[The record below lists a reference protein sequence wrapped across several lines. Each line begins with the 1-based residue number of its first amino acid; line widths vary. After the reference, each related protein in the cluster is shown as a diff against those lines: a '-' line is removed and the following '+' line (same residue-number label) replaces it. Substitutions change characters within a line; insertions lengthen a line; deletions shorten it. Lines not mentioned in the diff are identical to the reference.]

1 MDSLKHMNAALAY
14 IEARLTDDIDMAE
27 AARIALCSE
36 YHFTRM
42 FSLLAGIPLS
52 EYVRRRRLTR
62 AAAEL
67 RQSDAKVI
75 DMALKYGYSSPDAF
89 ARAFQQLHGATP
101 SEARKPGAMLKAYP
115 PMTFR
120 LTIQGGS
127 EMNYRI
133 VDKAAFRIVG
143 YSKRV
148 PIVFHGVNPD
158 ISAMWNSLDEEEL
171 ARLERLSD
179 VEPAGLV
186 SASANF
192 SEGLME
198 EQGEFDYYIGAATT
212 NACPERLAALEVAA
226 TTWALFEAVGPFPAA
241 LQSVWGRIYSEWF
254 PTSGYELAPGPEM
267 LRNVSKDTSSPAFR
281 SEIWIPVKKRASG
294 SEP

>member
-14 IEARLTDDIDMAE
+14 IEARIADDIDMTE

-42 FSLLAGIPLS
+42 FSFLAGIPLS

-67 RQSDAKVI
+67 RQSNAKVI
-75 DMALKYGYSSPDAF
+75 DIALKYGYSSPDAF
-89 ARAFQQLHGATP
+89 ARAFQQLHDATP
-101 SEARKPGAMLKAYP
+101 SEARRPGAMLKAYP

-120 LTIQGGS
+120 FSIQGGS

-133 VDKAAFRIVG
+133 VDKEAFRIVG

-148 PIVFHGVNPD
+148 PIVFHGVNPY
-158 ISAMWNSLDEEEL
+158 IAAMWNSLDEEEFV
-171 ARLERLSD
+171 RLERLSD

-192 SEGLME
+192 SEGRME

-212 NACPERLAALEVAA
+212 NACPERFAALEVAA
-226 TTWALFEAVGPFPAA
+226 TRWALFEAVGPFPEA

-254 PTSGYELAPGPEM
+254 PTTGYELAPGPEI

-281 SEIWIPVKKRASG
+281 SEIWIPVKKRAS
-294 SEP
+294 EWDA